1 MFFKKNNFIYQKTIK
16 IINNKQPHQQQ
27 HVEFINIF
35 HKIKQNNKYELIIG
49 FDFSILGDLR
59 CIFLIEGDLM

>member
-16 IINNKQPHQQQ
+16 IINKQQPHQQ
-27 HVEFINIF
+27 HVQFINIF
-35 HKIKQNNKYELIIG
+35 HKIKQNNKYELIICIE
-49 FDFSILGDLR
+49 FKILGDLR